1 MSLCFNIVDSRL
13 IKDGVQQ
20 CNTDAIE
27 TLHLTKPKQSAPK
40 DAVETAIKNAFEA
53 NFLEVGACSSGFC
66 SKPPSSVG
74 TLCDVNA
81 DCDTFDGPGGDGVC
95 TGRLAVTFDPV
106 TATNRCTSY
115 MDIVVPLTLRN
126 GVYVKGKRALGV
138 LMEPTLDPVTF
149 KLRKGDAD
157 KLTLTC
163 LPTP

>member
-1 MSLCFNIVDSRL
+1 M
-13 IKDGVQQ
+13 
-20 CNTDAIE
+20 
-27 TLHLTKPKQSAPK
+27 
-40 DAVETAIKNAFEA
+40 
-53 NFLEVGACSSGFC
+53 EVGACSSGFC
-66 SKPPSSVG
+66 SKPSSSVG

-81 DCDTFDGPGGDGVC
+81 DCDSEDNPNDGVC

-115 MDIVVPLTLRN
+115 MDIVVPLKLRN
-126 GVYVKGKRALGV
+126 GVYAKGKRALAV

-149 KLRKGDAD
+149 QLRKGDAD